1 VRVLHVTPAHFD
13 ASSVVGGAERYV
25 WELARA
31 MAEQVETTFFALA
44 ARPGDRR
51 EGPLRVIHAVGRP
64 IIEHALARNPWSR
77 RLVRAI
83 RDADVV
89 HCFQAQTFLTSAAM
103 VIARAL
109 GRPVFVTD
117 LGGGHPY
124 SPAHY
129 VPLLR
134 WAKAFLLIS
143 EYSRALWQSAP
154 RYSHPDR
161 LEVVYAGV
169 DVNRFSPGEPLA
181 RPTEVLFVGRVL
193 PHKGVEHLI
202 DAIEPPFSLRVV
214 GQPYDAAYLSMLQA
228 RAHGRAVVF
237 ESDVDDEGLAQ
248 RYRSALA
255 LVAPSVSTDWQGRTT
270 SISELFGLVAA
281 EAMAC
286 GRPAIVS
293 DTGSLPEV
301 VADGVT
307 GFVVPSANAPAI
319 RRRLLELYDD
329 PSRANEMG
337 QRARQRVLERFTWPA
352 TAGRC
357 IDVYRTSVATPA

>member
-1 VRVLHVTPAHFD
+1 VLHVTPAHFD
-13 ASSVVGGAERYV
+13 ASSVVGGAERYA

-44 ARPGDRR
+44 AQPEDRR
-51 EGPLRVIHAVGRP
+51 DGPLHVIHAVGRP
-64 IIEHALARNPWSR
+64 ILEHALARNPWSR

-83 RDADVV
+83 RDADIV

-143 EYSRALWQSAP
+143 EYSRALWQSEP
-154 RYSHPDR
+154 RYTHPER

-169 DVNRFSPGEPLA
+169 DVDRFSPGQPLD
-181 RPTEVLFVGRVL
+181 RPREVLFVGRVL
-193 PHKGVEHLI
+193 PHKGIEHLI
-202 DAIEPPFSLRVV
+202 DAIEPPLTLRVV
-214 GQPYDAAYLSMLQA
+214 GQPYDAAYLSMLKA
-228 RAHGRAVVF
+228 RARGREVVF
-237 ESDVDDEGLAQ
+237 ESDVDDARLVD

-255 LVAPSVSTDWQGRTT
+255 VVAPSVSTDWQGRTT
-270 SISELFGLVAA
+270 RIAELFGLVAA

-301 VADGVT
+301 VEDGVT
-307 GFVVPSANAPAI
+307 GFVVPSASGPAI
-319 RRRLLELYDD
+319 QRRLVELFEQ
-329 PSRANEMG
+329 PARANEMG
-337 QRARQRVLERFTWPA
+337 RRARQRVLDRFTWSA
-352 TAGRC
+352 TARRC
-357 IDVYRTSVATPA
+357 VDIYRASAAIPA

>member
-1 VRVLHVTPAHFD
+1 MRVLHVTPAHFD
-13 ASSVVGGAERYV
+13 ASSVVGGAERYA
-25 WELARA
+25 WELACA
-31 MAEQVETTFFALA
+31 MAQQVETTFFALA
-44 ARPGDRR
+44 ARPDDRR
-51 EGPLRVIHAVGRP
+51 DGPLRVIHAVGRP

-83 RDADVV
+83 RDADIV

-103 VIARAL
+103 VVARAL

-124 SPAHY
+124 SPTHY

-134 WAKAFLLIS
+134 WARAFLLIS
-143 EYSRALWQSAP
+143 EYSRALWQSEP
-154 RYSHPDR
+154 RHSHPER

-169 DVNRFSPGEPLA
+169 DVNRFNPGPPLV
-181 RPTEVLFVGRVL
+181 RPSEVLFVGRVL
-193 PHKGVEHLI
+193 PHKGIEHLI
-202 DAIEPPFSLRVV
+202 DAIEPPLTLRVV
-214 GQPYDAAYLSMLQA
+214 GQPYDAAYLSMLQERA
-228 RAHGRAVVF
+228 RGRAVIF
-237 ESDVDDEGLAQ
+237 ESDVDDEGLVE

-255 LVAPSVSTDWQGRTT
+255 LVAPSVSTDWQGHTT
-270 SISELFGLVAA
+270 RIAELFGLVAA
-281 EAMAC
+281 EGMAC

-301 VADGVT
+301 VDDGVT

-319 RRRLLELYDD
+319 RSRLVELFDQ
-329 PSRANEMG
+329 PARANEMG
-337 QRARQRVLERFTWPA
+337 QRARLRVLERFTWSA

-357 IDVYRTSVATPA
+357 IDAYRAGVAASA